1 VLVIEHNIRF
11 ICGLCDRVSV
21 MALGHMLA
29 QGDPE
34 TVINDPEVRSVYFGK
49 SWQTP

>member
-1 VLVIEHNIRF
+1 
-11 ICGLCDRVSV
+11 
-21 MALGHMLA
+21 LA